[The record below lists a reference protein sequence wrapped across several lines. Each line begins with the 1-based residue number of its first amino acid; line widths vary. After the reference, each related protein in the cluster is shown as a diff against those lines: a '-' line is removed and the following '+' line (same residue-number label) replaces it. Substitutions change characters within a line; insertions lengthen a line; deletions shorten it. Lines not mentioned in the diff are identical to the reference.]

1 LRYKQTKGV
10 KNKTKKGD
18 YTILIFQIILVL
30 IFEITCKLRHYFFHI
45 LNFYED
51 VGVMKLIEI

>member
-1 LRYKQTKGV
+1 MKIQK
-10 KNKTKKGD
+10 KN
-18 YTILIFQIILVL
+18 TIKFAN
-30 IFEITCKLRHYFFHI
+30 EACCCCCCAAACKLRHYFFHI